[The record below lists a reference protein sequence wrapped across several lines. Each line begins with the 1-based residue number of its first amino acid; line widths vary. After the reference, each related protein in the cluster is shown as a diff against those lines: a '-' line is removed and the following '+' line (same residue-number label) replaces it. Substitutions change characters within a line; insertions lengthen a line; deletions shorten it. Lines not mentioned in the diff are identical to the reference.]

1 MPKGM
6 GVEAFRQLR
15 SIRQAKGISLKEM
28 AERTGLS
35 ANYLSQIE
43 RGKANPSISV
53 LKRITDT
60 LAVPYMS
67 LVETS
72 RTLKPDDGILPVQVV
87 KANKRKMLV
96 YPGGQRRAYLL
107 TPDLRG
113 KLEVILTVE
122 KPETE
127 GSGDWYS
134 HEGEEFGLVLE
145 GSYEVTVENRVFKL
159 EEGDSIRFVSSMPHK
174 MRNPGAKPSKTLW
187 VITPPS
193 F

>member
-15 SIRQAKGISLKEM
+15 TIRQAKGISLKEM

-96 YPGGQRRAYLL
+96 YPGGQRKAYLL
-107 TPDLRG
+107 TPDLQG

-174 MRNPGAKPSKTLW
+174 MRNPGTKPAKTLW

>member
-35 ANYLSQIE
+35 SNYLSQIE

-67 LVETS
+67 LVEPS
-72 RTLKPDDGILPVQVV
+72 RSLKDDGIVPVQVV

-145 GSYEVTVENRVFKL
+145 GSYEVMVENRVFRL
-159 EEGDSIRFVSSMPHK
+159 EEGDSIRFVSSIPHK
-174 MRNPGAKPSKTLW
+174 MRNPGAKLSKTLW

>member
-72 RTLKPDDGILPVQVV
+72 KTLKPDDGILPVQVV

-174 MRNPGAKPSKTLW
+174 MRNPGTKPSKTLW

>member
-28 AERTGLS
+28 AQRTGLS

-72 RTLKPDDGILPVQVV
+72 RTLKVDDGIVPVQVV

-122 KPETE
+122 NPETK
-127 GSGDWYS
+127 GNDDWYS

-145 GSYEVTVENRVFKL
+145 GSYEVTVENRVFRL

-174 MRNPGAKPSKTLW
+174 MRNPGNKPSKTLW

>member
-6 GVEAFRQLR
+6 RVEAFRQLR

-28 AERTGLS
+28 AQRTGLS

-43 RGKANPSISV
+43 RGMANPSISV

-72 RTLKPDDGILPVQVV
+72 QTLKVGDVIVPVQVV

-122 KPETE
+122 KPEPE
-127 GSGDWYS
+127 DSGDWYS

-145 GSYEVTVENRVFKL
+145 GSYEVTVENRVFRL

-174 MRNPGAKPSKTLW
+174 MRNPGNKLSKTLW